1 MAGRVVIVG
10 AGPAGAC
17 LALTLCRSGVPTT
30 LVEANRS
37 FERQFRGE
45 ALMPS
50 GLSALE
56 AMGLLPLL
64 ERVPTRSLQG
74 WRVVLNRQELFS
86 VAEPPAGEQGPGC
99 TLVSQPDLLQA
110 LVAACQE
117 QPAFRWIQGQGAST
131 LLERQGR
138 ITGIRLGNGELL
150 NADLVVGCDGRSS
163 LVRQRAGLELDTQA
177 QPIDVLWMRLQAS
190 APPPLG
196 GRFTTVV
203 GGEGVFSAFES
214 VHGGMQ
220 VGWVLSAGEQS
231 PQLAPE
237 AWLTRL
243 ASQSSPELAAWLRG
257 DASDG
262 MPKLETPVRLSVQC
276 GLARRWWRPG
286 LLLLGDAAHP
296 MSPVRAQGINM
307 ALRDTWAAAAS
318 LTPLL
323 QASATAERLD
333 QALANL
339 AERRRAEVAAVQRL
353 QLQETRRGEALR
365 QQPWLRGLVAGAAP
379 WLGPVIAHRWQH
391 QQIPLRHGIT
401 SAAAMMAF

>member
-10 AGPAGAC
+10 AGPTGAC

-37 FERQFRGE
+37 FQRQFRGE

-50 GLSALE
+50 GLSALQ

-64 ERVPTRSLQG
+64 DRVPTRSLQG

-86 VAEPPAGEQGPGC
+86 VAEPPTGEQGPGC

-117 QPAFRWIQGQGAST
+117 QPAFHWIQGQGASA

-138 ITGIRLGNGELL
+138 ITGIRLSNGEHLD
-150 NADLVVGCDGRSS
+150 ADLVVGCDGRSS
-163 LVRQRAGLELDTQA
+163 LVRQRAGLELEAQA
-177 QPIDVLWMRLQAS
+177 QPIDVLWMRLQAG

-196 GRFTTVV
+196 GQFTTVV
-203 GGEGVFSAFES
+203 GAAGVFSAFES

-220 VGWVLSAGEQS
+220 VGWVLAAGEQS

-243 ASQSSPELAAWLRG
+243 ASQSSPQLAAWLQG
-257 DASDG
+257 QGSCALPS
-262 MPKLETPVRLSVQC
+262 LEGPVRLSVHC

-307 ALRDTWAAAAS
+307 ALRDAWAAAAS

-323 QASATAERLD
+323 QASATADRLD

-379 WLGPVIAHRWQH
+379 WLGPVIGHRWQH
-391 QQIPLRHGIT
+391 QQMPLRHGIT
-401 SAAAMMAF
+401 SDAAMMAF

>member
-1 MAGRVVIVG
+1 MAGHVVIVG
-10 AGPAGAC
+10 AGPAGSA
-17 LALTLCRSGVPTT
+17 LALALANAGVRTT
-30 LVEANRS
+30 LVEASGS
-37 FERQFRGE
+37 FQRQFRGE

-56 AMGLLPLL
+56 AMGLRPLL
-64 ERVPTRSLQG
+64 ERVRTRSLQG
-74 WRVVLNRQELFS
+74 WRVVVNRRELFS

-110 LVAACQE
+110 LVAACQN
-117 QPAFRWIQGQGAST
+117 QPAFRWIQGQGASA
-131 LLERQGR
+131 LLEREGR
-138 ITGIRLGNGELL
+138 ITGIRLSNGEHL
-150 NADLVVGCDGRSS
+150 NADLVVGCDGRGS

-220 VGWVLSAGEQS
+220 VGWVVTAGEQS

-243 ASQSSPELAAWLRG
+243 ASQSPSGLAAWLRG
-257 DASDG
+257 EGSDG
-262 MPKLETPVRLSVQC
+262 TPTLETPVRLSVQC

-307 ALRDTWAAAAS
+307 ALRDAWAAAAS

-323 QASATAERLD
+323 QASAAPERLD
-333 QALANL
+333 QVLADL
-339 AERRRAEVAAVQRL
+339 AERRRAEVAALQLL
-353 QLQETRRGEALR
+353 QLQETQRGEALR
-365 QQPWLRGLVAGAAP
+365 RQAWLRRVVAGAAP
-379 WLGPVIAHRWQH
+379 WLGPAIAHRWQ
-391 QQIPLRHGIT
+391 QQQMPLRHGIA
-401 SAAAMMAF
+401 SSAAMMGS